1 MRNKRS
7 KLTLNRETVQRLTP
21 SHLEMV
27 AGGTGQLGCGNTL
40 VETCKTCSQ
49 QTCAGIT
56 CYGTICTD
64 CCTTDTTTR

>member
-1 MRNKRS
+1 MKNKRS

-21 SHLEMV
+21 SHLDQV

-40 VETCKTCSQ
+40 VETCKTCP
-49 QTCAGIT
+49 TGGGIT